1 MGVPEA
7 HDYLLTPE
15 EYLAGEEAAET
26 KHEYVG
32 GVVYAMSGA
41 TNRHNIL
48 SMNALGLLF
57 AQLRGTGCRPFNS
70 DTKVRIRFPD
80 HTRFYYPDAMVVCHQ
95 NALTEVF
102 QDSPL
107 VIIEVI
113 SPSTRR
119 TDQEEKRAAYLT
131 VQTLCAYIVLEQH
144 QPTATVWRRNSGGF
158 KVERYATLD
167 AVIRLPEISATVAL
181 AEVYD
186 GVDFTAAEPTEE

>member
-15 EYLAGEEAAET
+15 EYLAGEEVAET

-80 HTRFYYPDAMVVCHQ
+80 HTRFYYPDGMVVCHQ
-95 NALTEVF
+95 NAPTEVF
-102 QDSPL
+102 QDSPI

-131 VQTLCAYIVLEQH
+131 IPTLCAYIVLEQH
-144 QPTATVWRRNSGGF
+144 QPTATVWRRKSDGF
-158 KVERYATLD
+158 TLERYAGAAAT
-167 AVIRLPEISATVAL
+167 ISLPEIK
-181 AEVYD
+181 AELELHELYRGLELGSED
-186 GVDFTAAEPTEE
+186 EPEE

>member
-1 MGVPEA
+1 MGAPEA

-41 TNRHNIL
+41 TNRHNLIG
-48 SMNALGLLF
+48 SRALGSLSG
-57 AQLRGTGCRPFNS
+57 QLRGSRCEPFNS

-80 HTRFYYPDAMVVCHQ
+80 HTRFYYPDVMVVCQQ
-95 NALTEVF
+95 NAPTEVF
-102 QDSPL
+102 QDSPI

-131 VQTLCAYIVLEQH
+131 IPTLSAYIVLEQH
-144 QPTATVWRRNSGGF
+144 QPTATVWRRKSDGF
-158 KVERYATLD
+158 TLERYSGVTAT
-167 AVIRLPEISATVAL
+167 ISLPEIK
-181 AEVYD
+181 AELELQELYRGLD
-186 GVDFTAAEPTEE
+186 LGTEDELEK